1 MHQPP
6 IKLQLCKVATF
17 TNFSFVPSHRCIALQ
32 KCTHNRTGVSLKSK
46 TDFLK
51 IPEISD
57 FW

>member
-1 MHQPP
+1 MHHTP
-6 IKLQLCKVATF
+6 IKLQLCIVAT
-17 TNFSFVPSHRCIALQ
+17 FSFVPSRRCIALQ

-51 IPEISD
+51 IPEICD